1 MATSRVSLHLCFLFI
16 SFATI
21 VQGDDSPLS
30 QLRQSVF
37 FGYDRNVIPQEHGA
51 DSEPLSVHLGLAPSW
66 MDLDSNGVLT
76 AILWLRLTWSDYRLA
91 WDPEEHEN
99 ITSLLMNPDEL
110 WKPDISLYN
119 KQDLDHGILA
129 ADPRSANTNVHIH
142 ANGNILWI
150 LPVSH
155 KVLCEGITYSNWPW
169 GTQTCNLN
177 FGSWTHDAHSYDL
190 QFYGDLDKMDLRQFG
205 VHNQFKILKQEG
217 MREVKTY
224 ECCPNPYVNL
234 NFFFTIK
241 RKYVVDPDLGR
252 VDNPE
257 DPV

>member
-1 MATSRVSLHLCFLFI
+1 MTAHCVSLHFSFIFL
-16 SFATI
+16 SFTTI
-21 VQGDDSPLS
+21 VTCDDSPLS

-37 FGYDRNVIPQEHGA
+37 FGYDKHVIPQKASPE
-51 DSEPLSVHLGLAPSW
+51 SSPLDVRLGLAPSW

-91 WDPEEHEN
+91 WDPEDHDN
-99 ITSLLMNPDEL
+99 ITSLLMPPGEL

-142 ANGNILWI
+142 SNGNILWI

-155 KVLCEGITYSNWPW
+155 RVLCDGITYSNWPW

-177 FGSWTHDAHSYDL
+177 FGSWTHDATSYDL
-190 QFYGDLDKMDLRQFG
+190 QFYDGLEKMDLRQFG
-205 VHNQFKILKQEG
+205 NHNQFRILDQEG
-217 MREVKTY
+217 LREVKRY
-224 ECCPNPYVNL
+224 DCCPNPYVKL

-257 DPV
+257 DTV